1 MKNQKFHKLSI
12 KNFIYWSLH
21 FRMISMNTY
30 DIKKGH
36 YEKIEGEKLEAL
48 MTELFGNSKKSGE
61 KLNSSFGALEKIT
74 VWLDGKKSLCVETKM
89 NTSVDDKTA
98 TETIRAYNQF
108 LERATGFNTK
118 ERKKRANKK

>member
-1 MKNQKFHKLSI
+1 MFKYVSI
-12 KNFIYWSLH
+12 KSFIYWFLH
-21 FRMISMNTY
+21 FRMISMNEY

-48 MTELFGNSKKSGE
+48 MVELFENAKKDGE
-61 KLNSSFGALEKIT
+61 KLRSTFGAIENIT
-74 VWLDGKKSLCVETKM
+74 AWVDDKKTLCVDMKM
-89 NTSVDDKTA
+89 NTKVDDKTA

-118 ERKKRANKK
+118 ERKKRANKKK

>member
-1 MKNQKFHKLSI
+1 
-12 KNFIYWSLH
+12 
-21 FRMISMNTY
+21 MIPMNEY

-36 YEKIEGEKLEAL
+36 YEKIEGEKLEDL
-48 MTELFGNSKKSGE
+48 MKELFENAKKDGE
-61 KLNSSFGALEKIT
+61 KLHSSFGALEKII
-74 VWLDGKKSLCVETKM
+74 VWLDGKKSICVETKM

>member
-1 MKNQKFHKLSI
+1 
-12 KNFIYWSLH
+12 
-21 FRMISMNTY
+21 MNTY

-48 MTELFGNSKKSGE
+48 MVELFGNSKQSGE

-74 VWLDGKKSLCVETKM
+74 VLLDGKKSLSVETKM
-89 NTSVDDKTA
+89 NTNVDDKTA

-118 ERKKRANKK
+118 ERKKRANKKK

>member
-1 MKNQKFHKLSI
+1 
-12 KNFIYWSLH
+12 
-21 FRMISMNTY
+21 MISMNEY

-36 YEKIEGEKLEAL
+36 YEKIEGDKLEKL
-48 MTELFGNSKKSGE
+48 MTEIFGNAKKNGE
-61 KLNSSFGALEKIT
+61 KLQSTFGALEKIT
-74 VWLDGKKSLCVETKM
+74 VWMDGKKTFCVDTKM

-108 LERATGFNTK
+108 LEKATGFNTK